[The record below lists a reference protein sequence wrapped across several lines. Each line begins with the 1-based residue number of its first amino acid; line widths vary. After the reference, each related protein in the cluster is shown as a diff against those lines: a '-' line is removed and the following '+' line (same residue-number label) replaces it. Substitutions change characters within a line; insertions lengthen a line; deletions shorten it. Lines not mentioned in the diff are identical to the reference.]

1 MSDARP
7 GYTRPRQGPATSR
20 EARASRLSYTAPMPF
35 TDLLLPEFDHEM
47 AVTRRVLERVPLQ
60 DADWKPHPK
69 SMSLGELATHLAYV
83 PAWTRATL
91 RDDGYDMSGDAGERH
106 EVLRTSSELLAV
118 FDRHAAEARQV
129 LAATSDAE
137 MMAPWT
143 LRAGEHVVFT
153 QPRAGALRGF
163 IFSHSI
169 HHRGQMVVYLRLR
182 DVPVPSIYGPS
193 ADER

>member
-1 MSDARP
+1 MA
-7 GYTRPRQGPATSR
+7 
-20 EARASRLSYTAPMPF
+20 F

-69 SMSLGELATHLAYV
+69 SMSVGELATHLAYV
-83 PAWTRATL
+83 PTWIKDTL
-91 RDDGYDMSGDAGERH
+91 RADGYDMSGDAGERH
-106 EVLRTSSELLAV
+106 PVLRTSAELLAA
-118 FDRHAAEARQV
+118 FDQHVAGARQI

-153 QPRAGALRGF
+153 QPRIGVLRGF
-163 IFSHSI
+163 ILSHSI
-169 HHRGQMVVYLRLR
+169 HHRGQLTVYLRLR
-182 DVPVPSIYGPS
+182 DVPVPPVYGPS

>member
-1 MSDARP
+1 MA
-7 GYTRPRQGPATSR
+7 
-20 EARASRLSYTAPMPF
+20 L

-83 PAWTRATL
+83 PTWMRVTL
-91 RDDGYDMSGDAGERH
+91 RGDGYEMSGDAGERH
-106 EVLRTSSELLAV
+106 AVPRTTAELLAA
-118 FDRHAAEARQV
+118 FDRHTTEARQI
-129 LAATSDAE
+129 LAAASDAE

-153 QPRAGALRGF
+153 QPRAGVLRGF
-163 IFSHSI
+163 ILSHLV
-169 HHRGQMVVYLRLR
+169 HHRGQMTVYLRLR
-182 DVPVPSIYGPS
+182 DVPVPSVYGPS